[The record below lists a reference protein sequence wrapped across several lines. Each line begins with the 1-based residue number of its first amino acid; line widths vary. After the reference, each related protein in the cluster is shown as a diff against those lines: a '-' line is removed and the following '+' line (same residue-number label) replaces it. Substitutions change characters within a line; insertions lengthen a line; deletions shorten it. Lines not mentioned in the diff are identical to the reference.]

1 MIYSKEL
8 AGVADGFKDRRFK
21 MTVQELYDYAKDN
34 NILDADIYV
43 KDEYG
48 SYHSAWDIEVKN
60 MGVYTNIELS

>member
-34 NILDADIYV
+34 NLLDADIYV
-43 KDEYG
+43 RDFYG
-48 SYHSAWDIEVKN
+48 SWGCSQEIEIRNREGYTDI
-60 MGVYTNIELS
+60 GLS

>member
-1 MIYSKEL
+1 MIYSKKL

-34 NILDADIYV
+34 NLLDADIYV

-48 SYHSAWDIEVKN
+48 SYNSSWDIEVKN
-60 MGVYTNIELS
+60 RGGYTDIELS